1 MIIIVDIYSQIIIYH
16 ERSNHLNNSSWNKHL
31 FGILLLY
38 CNEKIVRCSKSP
50 HHPRVKNASNIRQ
63 QVRYGGEVE
72 VSSEKQKILDEADEY
87 LQNHAGIK
95 YLNRVRSK
103 EFLEQKVKEMIQEK
117 TEEYERMKQEEEK
130 DEEIQKIK

>member
-1 MIIIVDIYSQIIIYH
+1 M
-16 ERSNHLNNSSWNKHL
+16 
-31 FGILLLY
+31 
-38 CNEKIVRCSKSP
+38 
-50 HHPRVKNASNIRQ
+50 
-63 QVRYGGEVE
+63 
-72 VSSEKQKILDEADEY
+72 DEADEY